1 MFPLMLH
8 SLASV
13 AALHPTAPYQQSIN
27 VNTTCD
33 SGLSFTHS
41 LPGNPSVGS
50 LVTLVTSVRP
60 APNRHYSPL
69 VARMSL
75 MPLTRAL
82 LAALRPCIYANWYA
96 NRAPGSGCCA
106 TVLPF
111 ADGAVSG
118 QRRSVWRVARSA
130 DSIRHVSGISRCS
143 GQRKISGHIE
153 ACVVADRC
161 GAEPRW
167 HIRCGNV
174 RTNDGFPLPRISM
187 GLAIPLWL

>member
-1 MFPLMLH
+1 MARRRAAPRRRRSYLMFPLMLH

-130 DSIRHVSGISRCS
+130 DSIGMSQVSHGVLASGKSRGTS
-143 GQRKISGHIE
+143 R
-153 ACVVADRC
+153 
-161 GAEPRW
+161 
-167 HIRCGNV
+167 
-174 RTNDGFPLPRISM
+174 
-187 GLAIPLWL
+187 LAL